1 MEQLVE
7 FLKARVS
14 ALEKKQSE
22 LEQRVKELEDEKI
35 KNINVIEFEM
45 L

>member
-1 MEQLVE
+1 MEQLID
-7 FLKARVS
+7 FLKARVN

-35 KNINVIEFEM
+35 KNINVIEFEQ

>member
-1 MEQLVE
+1 MTYLEE

-35 KNINVIEFEM
+35 KNINIIEFEQ